1 MHTRAV
7 RRELNAGT
15 ALVCICGACQSRAAL
30 GLHMEHMCHICP
42 WCQRDEVVP
51 APVVFPSGELVLHMV
66 RVLGGQAECLGID
79 VDRRLLLVVWVEID
93 YDDERVGVPVFGEAA
108 FRLPREG
115 DDVLVGGR
123 QDRQIVVARGGRVLR
138 TDLVERREQFG
149 DADSVCRRPVAD
161 LDLELL
167 VRRLLLGI
175 GALLVLDELV
185 AVVDAPAGEPS
196 AASTARMAWAATPP
210 SRT

>member
-1 MHTRAV
+1 
-7 RRELNAGT
+7 
-15 ALVCICGACQSRAAL
+15 
-30 GLHMEHMCHICP
+30 
-42 WCQRDEVVP
+42 
-51 APVVFPSGELVLHMV
+51 MV